1 METGNRVLEL
11 EHQDTLNSMNNLAST
26 YLKQGPH
33 KVAEWLEMHVM
44 KTSSLSGLISDSCFG
59 PRLAVR
65 TYSIKTSMVGTW
77 STSKIFKRK
86 KIENH
91 R

>member
-1 METGNRVLEL
+1 MLEL

-26 YLKQGPH
+26 YLNQVPH

-44 KTSSLSGLISDSCFG
+44 KTSSLSGLISGSCFG

-65 TYSIKTSMVGTW
+65 TNCIKTSMVGRWFTP
-77 STSKIFKRK
+77 KIFKRK
-86 KIENH
+86 KIENY